1 MFKPVISATQV
12 APLIGK
18 NPYQP
23 FHEAA
28 LAVLSKD
35 AATKAIL
42 DRLLSKGGKK
52 KFTQLKMDA
61 FADVSIQDSV
71 RKTTAAVKQAD
82 HVIALR
88 MDAAKAHE
96 DAIKAKEDGLLSS
109 LVEKLEAVAT
119 VKKFEAELA
128 AAAAPKLDD
137 ALAAHAALVK
147 TVVDTHHKELPAE
160 VRAKL
165 VSEAGGDIIKQRG
178 LRDEDAILNAYASRN
193 DVVVSERNT
202 RVLRKEFPNFILVGR
217 TDGWVES
224 QNRIVDAKNRKR
236 WWPKVPPYDI
246 LQLRVYMNMAG
257 ATDSQL
263 EEKFPDG
270 RHRTTTYAN
279 DPEEWEEIEVA
290 LTSVADRLSRI
301 AASESELQG
310 ILDLNTV

>member
-1 MFKPVISATQV
+1 MFRPVIAATQV
-12 APLIGK
+12 APLIGE

-35 AATKAIL
+35 PATKATL

-52 KFTQLKMDA
+52 KFDQLKLDA
-61 FADVSIQDSV
+61 FADVNIQDSV
-71 RKTTAAVKQAD
+71 RKTTAAVKEAD
-82 HVIALR
+82 RVVALKVEAEKANE
-88 MDAAKAHE
+88 DAKKAKA
-96 DAIKAKEDGLLSS
+96 DGLIASV
-109 LVEKLEAVAT
+109 VEKLEVVAT
-119 VKKFEAELA
+119 IKKFEADLA
-128 AAAAPKLDD
+128 AAAAPKLEEV
-137 ALAAHAALVK
+137 LSTHAALVK
-147 TVVDTHHKELPAE
+147 SVVDTHHPELPAD

-165 VSEAGGDIIKQRG
+165 VIQAGGDIIKQRG
-178 LRDEDAILNAYASRN
+178 LRDEDSILNAYAARN

-202 RVLRKEFPNFILVGR
+202 RTFRKEFPTFVLVGR

-224 QNRIVDAKNRKR
+224 QNRIIDAKNRKR
-236 WWPKVPPYDI
+236 WWAKIPPYDI
-246 LQLRVYMNMAG
+246 IQLRVYMNMSG

-279 DPEEWEEIEVA
+279 DPADWSKIETA
-290 LTSVADRLSRI
+290 LSAAADQLIKI
-301 AASESELQG
+301 AASESELQR

>member
-12 APLIGK
+12 APLIGE

-42 DRLLSKGGKK
+42 ERLLAKGNKK
-52 KFTQLKMDA
+52 KFIQVKVDA
-61 FADVSIQDSV
+61 FADVNIQESV

-82 HVIALR
+82 RAVALKMEAGEANAIAIR
-88 MDAAKAHE
+88 ARENGDDMAT
-96 DAIKAKEDGLLSS
+96 
-109 LVEKLEAVAT
+109 VEKLEVVAT
-119 VKKFEAELA
+119 MKKFEADLA
-128 AAAAPKLDD
+128 AASAPKLDD
-137 ALAAHAALVK
+137 VLSAHTDLVK
-147 TVVDTHHKELPAE
+147 KVVDSHHMDLPAD

-165 VSEAGGDIIKQRG
+165 VAEASGDIIKQRG
-178 LRDEDAILNAYASRN
+178 LRDEDAILNAYAARN

-202 RVLRKEFPNFILVGR
+202 RVLRKEFANFILVGR

-236 WWPKVPPYDI
+236 WWAKVPPYDI
-246 LQLRVYMNMAG
+246 LQLRVYMNMAD

-270 RHRTTTYAN
+270 RHRTTTYTN
-279 DPEEWEEIEVA
+279 DPAEWIRVETA
-290 LTSVADRLSRI
+290 LTQVADRLIRI

>member
-1 MFKPVISATQV
+1 MFKPIIAATQV

-35 AATKAIL
+35 AVIRAVL
-42 DRLLSKGGKK
+42 DRLLSKGTKK

-61 FADVSIQDSV
+61 FADVNIQDSV
-71 RKTTAAVKQAD
+71 RKTTAAVKEAD
-82 HVIALR
+82 RIVALR
-88 MDAAKAHE
+88 MDAVKANE
-96 DAIKAKEDGLLSS
+96 DAKKAKEDGLIQS
-109 LVEKLEAVAT
+109 LVEKLEVVAT
-119 VKKFEAELA
+119 VKKIEANLA
-128 AAAAPKLDD
+128 AAGAPNLEEV
-137 ALAAHAALVK
+137 LAAHSALVK
-147 TVVDTHHKELPAE
+147 KVVDTHHGELPAD

-165 VSEAGGDIIKQRG
+165 ISEAGGDIIKQRG

-202 RVLRKEFPNFILVGR
+202 RSFRKEFPNFILVGR

-224 QNRIVDAKNRKR
+224 QNRVIDAKNRKR
-236 WWPKVPPYDI
+236 WWANIPPYDI
-246 LQLRVYMNMAG
+246 IQLRVYMNMSG

-279 DPEEWEEIEVA
+279 DPAEWREIEDA
-290 LTSVADRLSRI
+290 LTEVANRLIKISE
-301 AASESELQG
+301 SESELQR